1 MQKKNNNILFI
12 DVTTATVLYFV
23 YDIKILCKVCLV
35 IIYSEEGRASN
46 YEVLVGV
53 FLCRHLYCHHYCGL
67 TDKKAKFRNVGINK
81 EQVDFIFRR

>member
-1 MQKKNNNILFI
+1 MQNIILFI
-12 DVTTATVLYFV
+12 DVTSAMVLDCV
-23 YDIKILCKVCLV
+23 YNIKILCQVCLV

-53 FLCRHLYCHHYCGL
+53 FLCRHLSCHHYCGL
-67 TDKKAKFRNVGINK
+67 TDKKAKFRNVRINK